1 LNDKISR
8 FKTYHNKMARLLHLL
23 FFALSRLPLRAI
35 QTLGAAC
42 GRLTLLASPRF
53 AARLQGNL
61 ADSKILETYQ
71 DLPALVKQTAA
82 QIGMGALELAIAW
95 CREPDDIA
103 KLVKACYGWEHVEA
117 ALAQKHGIVFVTPHL
132 GSYDIAGRY
141 ISHRLPFP
149 LTAMYRP
156 PKMAWLE
163 PLMNAGR
170 VRGKGKTAPATAA
183 GVRQLVKALKHGE
196 ATIIL
201 PDQVP
206 SNGEGVWAPFFGRPA
221 YTMTLVPRLAQ
232 VEGVTTL
239 FFYGERLPKGEGF
252 TIHIEPAAESFTG
265 DKQEDAARLN
275 RMVERLIRRLPTQ
288 YLWSYNRHK
297 RPAGAPAPEAHT
309 AENQP

>member
-1 LNDKISR
+1 
-8 FKTYHNKMARLLHLL
+8 MARLLHLL